1 MQALADNG
9 VDKDTQSEA
18 RETLTAIGLMSGTSM
33 DGIDAALI
41 RTDGGAVIEPIA
53 STSLLYAPAF
63 REQLR
68 KALGD
73 AAPVPKLAEDLT
85 RQHIAVVERG
95 EAPGNVTRFLAF
107 LKYPI
112 TPPLAATT
120 LATNRAIHE
129 QPTIYRRQEVAEL

>member
-1 MQALADNG
+1 MGECQM
-9 VDKDTQSEA
+9 KM
-18 RETLTAIGLMSGTSM
+18 AIGLMSGTSM

-73 AAPVPKLAEDLT
+73 AAPVPKWPK
-85 RQHIAVVERG
+85 I
-95 EAPGNVTRFLAF
+95 
-107 LKYPI
+107 
-112 TPPLAATT
+112 
-120 LATNRAIHE
+120 
-129 QPTIYRRQEVAEL
+129 